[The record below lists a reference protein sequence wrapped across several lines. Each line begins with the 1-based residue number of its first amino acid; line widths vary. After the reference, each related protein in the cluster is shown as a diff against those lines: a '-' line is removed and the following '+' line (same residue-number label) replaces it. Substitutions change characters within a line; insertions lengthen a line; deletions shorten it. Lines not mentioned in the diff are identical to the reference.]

1 MHASVGMHADGAGL
15 YLQVT
20 AGKKGQVNKSWIF
33 RYRAPGTQRGQGT
46 RRANRERQMGLG
58 SLDAIGLADARE
70 AAERW
75 RKLLIEGKDPI
86 EVRNAERAAGK
97 VAKAKSITFEACAT
111 AYMGA
116 HEAGWRNAKH
126 RAQWTSTLTTYAYP
140 VIGKLPVD
148 AIDTGMVT
156 QILEPIWTTKN
167 ETASRVRG
175 RIETIMDWAK
185 VKGHRSGDN
194 PARWAGHLEHLLAAR
209 AKVHKVVNHPALPW
223 EQMPEFMAQ
232 LRTVEGLAAK
242 ALEFTI
248 LTAARSGETRGL
260 PWDGELDFPRELWT
274 VPAQRMKREREHRV
288 PLTAPALA
296 IVEYMRSVRQNDYVF
311 PGDQADA
318 PLSDMAL
325 TETIRRM
332 NEARAKAGLPLW
344 VDPKQGNREVVP
356 HGFRSSFDDWV
367 GEDTDFPD
375 WLADAALAHAKGDKV
390 EAAYKRGDALKKRR
404 KLMDAWAQHC
414 AGKWVGERDE
424 TADNAVQMQAAVG

>member
-1 MHASVGMHADGAGL
+1 MHAKPGKLKLIPDGGGL

-20 AGKKGQVNKSWIF
+20 EGKGSDKGQINKSWLF
-33 RYRAPGTQRGQGT
+33 RFKVDG
-46 RRANRERQMGLG
+46 RERRMGLG
-58 SLDAIGLADARE
+58 SLNAIGLSDARE
-70 AAERW
+70 AAERC
-75 RKLLIEGKDPI
+75 RKLVTEGKDPI

-97 VAKAKSITFEACAT
+97 VTKAKSITFEACAT
-111 AYMGA
+111 AYMAA
-116 HEAGWRNAKH
+116 HESGWRNAKH
-126 RAQWTSTLTTYAYP
+126 RQQWTNTLSTYAYP

-148 AIDTGMVT
+148 AIDTDKVM
-156 QILEPIWTTKN
+156 QILAPIWTTKN

-175 RIETIMDWAK
+175 RIETILDWAK
-185 VKGHRSGDN
+185 VKKHRSGDN
-194 PARWAGHLEHLLAAR
+194 PARWAGHLEYLLAAR

-232 LRTVEGLAAK
+232 LRAVEGLAAK

-260 PWDGELDFPRELWT
+260 PWDGELDIPRKLWT
-274 VPAQRMKREREHRV
+274 VPPQRMKREREHRV
-288 PLTAPALA
+288 PLTEPALA
-296 IVEYMRSVRQNDYVF
+296 VVEYMRAVRQNDYVF
-311 PGDQADA
+311 PGDKADE

-325 TETIRRM
+325 TEVIRRM

-390 EAAYKRGDALKKRR
+390 EAAYKRGDALAKRR
-404 KLMDAWAQHC
+404 KLMEAWAEHC
-414 AGKWVGERDE
+414 AGRWIGEGQE
-424 TADNAVQMQAAVG
+424 TDANVAPMQSAAE

>member
-1 MHASVGMHADGAGL
+1 MHAKPGKLKLIPDGGGL

-20 AGKKGQVNKSWIF
+20 EGKGKDKGQINKSWLF
-33 RYRAPGTQRGQGT
+33 RFKIDG
-46 RRANRERQMGLG
+46 RERRMGLG
-58 SLDAIGLADARE
+58 SLNTIGLSEARD
-70 AAERW
+70 AAEKC
-75 RKLLIEGKDPI
+75 RKLVWEGKDPI
-86 EVRNAERAAGK
+86 EVRAAERAAGK

-111 AYMGA
+111 AYMAA

-126 RAQWTSTLTTYAYP
+126 RQQWTNTLTTYAYP

-148 AIDTGMVT
+148 AIDTGMVM
-156 QILEPIWTTKN
+156 QILEPIWTEKN

-175 RIETIMDWAK
+175 RIETILDWAR
-185 VKGHRSGDN
+185 VKGHWSGDN

-260 PWDGELDFPRELWT
+260 PWEGELDVPRELWT